1 MVGRQKT
8 ERLRAK
14 RYLSSATD
22 AEAAAEQVHSA
33 LARTTLLKAAELS
46 RFLAELSEK
55 SPGERLVKNR
65 GSGIRN
71 HK

>member
-14 RYLSSATD
+14 RYLSSASD
-22 AEAAAEQVHSA
+22 AEAAAEHVHNA
-33 LARTTLLKAAELS
+33 VARTTLLKAAELS

-55 SPGERLVKNR
+55 PPGEHLIKPPRE
-65 GSGIRN
+65 
-71 HK
+71 